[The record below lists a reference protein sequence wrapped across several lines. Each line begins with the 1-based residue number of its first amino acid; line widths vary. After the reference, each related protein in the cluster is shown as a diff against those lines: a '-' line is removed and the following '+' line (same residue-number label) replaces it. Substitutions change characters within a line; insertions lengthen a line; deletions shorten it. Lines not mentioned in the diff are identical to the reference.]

1 MAKFNANE
9 TEQKTMAVL
18 KDFQCRTVERIDY
31 LFRNGQNRVL
41 VADEVG
47 LGKTLIARG
56 VIAKTAKLRIK
67 EGDDLFK
74 VAYIC
79 SNISIA
85 NQNIQKLRVSES
97 ATVEAISDTRLSMQ
111 HLIICQQETNQELRD
126 GYIQLIPLTPGTSF
140 QMTTGGG
147 TVNERALMFAILL
160 RMQELSEWLPELETL
175 FRYGAP
181 KSWDWY
187 RDEYERQVH
196 ACEEKT
202 SGTYPGDLIEKI
214 RLDSKD
220 SHILEDLLKN
230 LERRHRK
237 LTTWKENEKIL
248 NRLRVMFARLS
259 ARMLEPD
266 LVIMDE
272 FQRFKYLLS
281 SDENSEI
288 GILSKLFLGNSDT
301 RTLLLSAT
309 PYKLYSTLEEIDDAK
324 GFDDHYQE
332 FHQVMRFLLSGKD
345 QEFVDV
351 WSDYN
356 VALRELRDGDTAIL
370 QIKNRAED
378 AMYRSVCRTE
388 RISVMD
394 SGDYTDDSSV
404 KHAIPITENDIR
416 SYLAMEKLLKD
427 IHANYSVPI
436 DYVKSSPYLM
446 SFMKQYKLKE
456 QIERFFVGHP
466 ELLKLAED
474 RLLWV
479 DPRKVNLYKTVPPT
493 NARLAALESTVFEN
507 HAELFLWV
515 PPSRPY
521 YELQG
526 PYRHGKQFSKV
537 LVFSAWEMVP
547 RMLGAML
554 SYRAECLTVGEVCR
568 KAETVE
574 PWNKRYTAKRRYPYH
589 RLDFQLKGTEPQRMT
604 VFTLIY
610 PSKTLAGLYDPIRC
624 MNNGMSLTEIEREI
638 RHEIGQRL
646 ISLETLRKEKR
657 GDDRRWY
664 YLAPMLLDGVEYVQT
679 WITELRAANNQGQDQ
694 NLEEAEGS
702 KKTKGVFTAHLNRL
716 AEMLGEELSLGGMPD
731 DLADTLTTM
740 ALGSPAVCCYRA
752 NGGNSLYAT
761 ELARVFVNYFNTTES
776 TAVVQ
781 LSSERFH
788 ERSSDETAHWQDM
801 LIYCKDGCFQAMVD
815 EYRHLIKDSC
825 GFSSK
830 NIIDEQIHRTMM
842 ENLRLRSAAYEVDTY
857 EAFKRRIQRTGNQD
871 DENDKTLRIRTHFA
885 VGFINSGKTESGKT
899 AVRKENIRGAFN
911 SPLKPFVLATTSIGQ
926 EGLDF
931 HNYCRRIVHWN
942 LPANPIDLE
951 QREGRINRFKCLAIR
966 QNVAEKYGKTEFKQ
980 DIWEEMFR
988 AAEQE
993 RENGQSE
1000 LVPYWCFGK
1009 NQTVKIERIILM
1021 YPMSRDEI
1029 SYERLIKILSLYR
1042 ITLGQARQAE
1052 LLDYLFKA
1060 CKHPED
1066 LKKLFLD
1073 LSPFTKGTGDVDQCD
1088 FISSGNAQ

>member
-1 MAKFNANE
+1 MAKFNADK
-9 TEQKTMAVL
+9 TEKETMAVL
-18 KDFQCRTVERIDY
+18 KDFQRKTVERIDF

-56 VIAKTAKLRIK
+56 VIAKTAKLQIK
-67 EGDDLFK
+67 KGDDLFK

-111 HLIICQQETNQELRD
+111 HLKICQQETNQELRD

-147 TVNERALMFAILL
+147 IVNERALMFAILL
-160 RMQELSEWLPELETL
+160 RMPEFSGLLPELETL

-187 RDEYERQVH
+187 RNEYERQVH

-202 SGTYPGDLIEKI
+202 SGAYPGDLIEKI
-214 RLDSKD
+214 RLDSRD
-220 SHILEDLLKN
+220 SHIMEDLLKN
-230 LERRHRK
+230 LERRRRK
-237 LTTWKENEKIL
+237 LTTSNENEKIL
-248 NRLRVMFARLS
+248 NMLRVMFARLS

-288 GILSKLFLGNSDT
+288 GILSRLFLGSSDT

-324 GFDDHYQE
+324 GVDDHYQE
-332 FHQVMRFLLSGKD
+332 FHQVMRFLLFGED
-345 QEFVDV
+345 QAFEDV

-388 RISVMD
+388 RISVME

-404 KHAIPITENDIR
+404 KHGISITGNDIR

-427 IHANYSVPI
+427 IHANYSIPM
-436 DYVKSSPYLM
+436 DYVKSCPYLM
-446 SFMKQYKLKE
+446 SFMKNYKVKE
-456 QIERFFVGHP
+456 RIEQFFIAHP
-466 ELLKLAED
+466 DLSELAES
-474 RLLWV
+474 RLLWM
-479 DPRKVNLYKTVPPT
+479 DPRKVNLYKIIPPM
-493 NARLAALESTVFEN
+493 NARLAALENIAFEN

-526 PYRHGKQFSKV
+526 PYRHSSKFSKV

-574 PWNKRYTAKRRYPYH
+574 SENKRYTAKRRYPYQ
-589 RLDFQLKGTEPQRMT
+589 RLNFQLKGTDPQRMT

-624 MNNGMSLTEIEREI
+624 MNSSMNLTEIEREI
-638 RHEIGQRL
+638 RRNIRL
-646 ISLETLRKEKR
+646 RLQSLETLQKDNRSA
-657 GDDRRWY
+657 DRRWY
-664 YLAPMLLDGVEYVQT
+664 YLAPILLDGAEYAQT
-679 WITELRAANNQGQDQ
+679 WITELRAVQNQRQDL
-694 NLEEAEGS
+694 NLDEAEETE
-702 KKTKGVFTAHLNRL
+702 KTRRAFPAHLDRL
-716 AEMLGEELSLGGMPD
+716 SQMLEGEALSLGSMPD
-731 DLADTLTTM
+731 DLADTLTNM

-752 NGGNSLYAT
+752 NGGNALYAT

-788 ERSSDETAHWQDM
+788 ERTCDETAHWQDVM
-801 LIYCKDGCFQAMVD
+801 IYCKDGCFQAMLD
-815 EYRHLIKDSC
+815 EYQHLIKDSC

-830 NIIDEQIHRTMM
+830 KMIDEQIHRTMM
-842 ENLRLRSAAYEVDTY
+842 DNLRIRSAPYEVDTY
-857 EAFKRRIQRTGNQD
+857 EAFKRRVQGGGIQDG
-871 DENDKTLRIRTHFA
+871 ENKKSLRIRTHYA
-885 VGFINSGKTESGKT
+885 VGFINSGKMESGKT
-899 AVRKENIRGAFN
+899 VVRKESIRGAFN

-942 LPANPIDLE
+942 LPTNPIDLE
-951 QREGRINRFKCLAIR
+951 QREGRINRYKCLAIR
-966 QNVAEKYGKTEFKQ
+966 QNVAEKYGSIHFTL
-980 DIWEEMFR
+980 DIWDEMFK

-993 RENGQSE
+993 REQGQSE

-1009 NQTVKIERIILM
+1009 NQSVKIERIVLM

-1042 ITLGQARQAE
+1042 ITLGQARQEE
-1052 LLDYLFKA
+1052 LLEYLFKEY
-1060 CKHPED
+1060 KNHDD
-1066 LKKLFLD
+1066 LKKLFMD
-1073 LSPFTKGTGDVDQCD
+1073 LSPFAKGTGEEDC
-1088 FISSGNAQ
+1088 S